1 MLRRARGNTTKP
13 TLDTEHPYGQR
24 GGSLIRFFFFFSARA
39 TRLHYSFQ
47 KKYHATRRNANSD
60 DGEIYRAI
68 QQELDGP
75 GRMRGY
81 RAMWYT
87 PLYWITEYRHQ
98 EERWK
103 EFKKIIA
110 YDNLLFVYGCS
121 TSRAVLAS
129 IGEFPRALL
138 NRNTIIFLPHAGITK
153 EMAGVCNQRHY
164 MSAVE
169 S

>member
-1 MLRRARGNTTKP
+1 MDKGEVLS
-13 TLDTEHPYGQR
+13 YVF
-24 GGSLIRFFFFFSARA
+24 SFFSARA

-87 PLYWITEYRHQ
+87 H
-98 EERWK
+98 
-103 EFKKIIA
+103 
-110 YDNLLFVYGCS
+110 
-121 TSRAVLAS
+121 S
-129 IGEFPRALL
+129 IGL
-138 NRNTIIFLPHAGITK
+138 RNTGTK
-153 EMAGVCNQRHY
+153 ENSGRNLRK
-164 MSAVE
+164 
-169 S
+169 